1 LALQNS
7 SGVRKDTVL
16 RPIWYAAILASVI
29 IHLVLWPL
37 SEPPILFSDFF
48 KAYWVA
54 AEHLWNNGLSAT
66 YPFTIRGNWSNLPV
80 LAWPFALLVPFGR
93 EAAAW
98 IYLGIGY
105 LTIAATWLML
115 VRLARLRTPMAAAL
129 ACLFLLNGP
138 LLNALREGNSTH
150 FVLFFLVLGLWLWE
164 ERQEFASGLALGLSA
179 AIKPPL
185 LLLGVYFLLRRRWP
199 IVAGGAATIAVVAL
213 SSLALFGYAAH
224 LEWYNETVGFN
235 LGKAMPAFNVQS
247 IDGFLIRLQTGAT
260 EMLYWGPLDPT
271 PLHKAARLTVIA
283 AIIGFF
289 AWMMIASERRG
300 ETAPRGAPGPHDFMQ
315 FSVLLI
321 VALVISPLSW
331 NHYYIYLLVPAALV
345 VGDRLPGSD
354 DVVTRVLFWT
364 GYVFASLPVIMPDFT
379 TLRPEPPQTPL
390 MEIFAVT
397 LVSSWVFGAFIMLSA
412 FVRGGWLTLRHA
424 EPAGDLPSEQRA

>member
-1 LALQNS
+1 LALLNS
-7 SGVRKDTVL
+7 SCTRKDTVL
-16 RPIWYAAILASVI
+16 RPIWYAAVLTSVVL
-29 IHLVLWPL
+29 HLVLWPF
-37 SEPPILFSDFF
+37 SEPPTLFSDFF

-54 AEHLWNNGLSAT
+54 AENLWTNGLSAT

-98 IYLGIGY
+98 VYLGIGY
-105 LTIAATWLML
+105 LAVAAIWFML
-115 VRLARLRTPMAAAL
+115 VRLAGLRTPMAAAL
-129 ACLFLLNGP
+129 GCLFLLNGP

-150 FVLFFLVLGLWLWE
+150 FVLFFLVLGLRLWQT
-164 ERQEFASGLALGLSA
+164 RREFATGLALGMSA

-199 IVAGGAATIAVVAL
+199 IVAGGTTTIAVLAL

-224 LEWYNETVGFN
+224 LEWYDETIGFN

-271 PLHKAARLTVIA
+271 PLHKAVRLAVTATIV
-283 AIIGFF
+283 GLF

-300 ETAPRGAPGPHDFMQ
+300 ETAPSGAPGPHDFMQ
-315 FSVLLI
+315 VSTLLI
-321 VALVISPLSW
+321 VGLVISPLSW
-331 NHYYIYLLVPAALV
+331 NHYYLYLLVPAALFL
-345 VGDRLPGSD
+345 GGRLPGTD

-364 GYVFASLPVIMPDFT
+364 GYVFASLPVIMPDFS

-390 MEIFAVT
+390 MELFSVT
-397 LVSSWVFGAFIMLSA
+397 LVSSWVFGALVMLSA
-412 FVRGGWLTLRHA
+412 FIRCGWLTLRHV
-424 EPAGDLPSEQRA
+424 EPAGNLPSEQRA